1 MESLKES
8 QKSRLT
14 KHTKISEGK
23 IKRLIHGAMSRLSP
37 EDYFIIYELY
47 FNHTSIHQ
55 LARKLGVSR
64 ATVRRRRSKAIRNL
78 KEMILKRQVE
88 SWIAI

>member
-23 IKRLIHGAMSRLSP
+23 IKRLIHGAMNQLSY
-37 EDYFIIYELY
+37 DDFLVIYELY

-55 LARKLGVSR
+55 LAKKLGVSR
-64 ATVRRRRSKAIRNL
+64 ATVRRRRDKAIKSL
-78 KEMILKRQVE
+78 KEIISENKQNL
-88 SWIAI
+88 